1 MFDLDEQAHDYERQ
15 IARLKIALKEA
26 REHERQIARLKIALK
41 EAREQRD
48 TWRDLAERQ
57 RDMAVECRKK
67 LSETTD
73 AYNKLYDAAVEFIN
87 A

>member
-1 MFDLDEQAHDYERQ
+1 MSISDIKYENYELESALDEVAV
-15 IARLKIALKEA
+15 LKEKIK
-26 REHERQIARLKIALK
+26 ELKA
-41 EAREQRD
+41 ERD

>member
-1 MFDLDEQAHDYERQ
+1 MTFGGTLNLMYDDDEQAHDYERQ
-15 IARLKIALKEA
+15 IA
-26 REHERQIARLKIALK
+26 HLKIALK

-67 LSETTD
+67 LNETTD